1 MKPVLSYS
9 LKVWLTSILLTPVL
23 LLVLFLIFPDHGYFY
38 FRGGYVPIAVL
49 SFYLAES
56 VLVSF
61 TIGFAMWAFHFTRW
75 KSLAIKLSLSL
86 ILIVISFLY
95 SRSLFYFYP
104 WVFHGLLDHRDARW
118 GFPDLVISILN
129 LTMLDLWW
137 IVVAIGCVWYYK
149 LMPATPTKSIE
160 PACVEIP
167 WSYKYRLQRRCW
179 KFLNSSERRLTG
191 HAGRNRICGST
202 RYSEWDSIFPII
214 WWITSSSRMP
224 GSAQVRK
231 NLSSGWRLNTKVP
244 SRNTS
249 NLHLWHSSSVSWA

>member
-38 FRGGYVPIAVL
+38 FRGGYVPITVL

-167 WSYKYRLQRRCW
+167 
-179 KFLNSSERRLTG
+179 
-191 HAGRNRICGST
+191 
-202 RYSEWDSIFPII
+202 
-214 WWITSSSRMP
+214 
-224 GSAQVRK
+224 
-231 NLSSGWRLNTKVP
+231 
-244 SRNTS
+244 
-249 NLHLWHSSSVSWA
+249 